1 MEGLYQRKKVLI
13 LFFIALFIRIAFV
26 LTLKNRFYFD
36 DEFEYYRI
44 AQNFLSCS
52 GFIAGEGMKGFRP
65 PLYPL
70 FLSIFYLLRFN
81 LFGIRIVQ
89 CIISAITVV
98 FIYLTGKKLFS
109 ERTGLWSGIIA
120 SVYPFFIFYNGF
132 LLTETL
138 FIFLTVITIYSFLTL
153 SERTTSSIRAGI
165 SLAMAG
171 LCRPTM
177 QLYLPV
183 SLIHI
188 ACNKEQWKLKIKKM
202 SLILLFFVLTLS
214 PWVIRNYRVFGKF
227 IPGTTMGGRVF
238 WEGNNPYSE
247 GGPCRYFPEEIEKM
261 PEAERD
267 SAYYKKTVEI
277 IRENPYRFLWLLQ
290 NKFKRFWNVVPNAL
304 EFTKPLYRMI
314 SVMSFGMMLPFFVLG
329 FILTLQYKQALYIHS
344 LIVLFTTFHILFL
357 ASIRY
362 RVPIEPFYIILA
374 VYGFFWLSD
383 RVSGIIKHYETIC
396 NHSCL

>member
-1 MEGLYQRKKVLI
+1 MEKLSQRKNILI
-13 LFFIALFIRIAFV
+13 LFCVALLIRIVFV
-26 LTLKNRFYFD
+26 LTLKNRLYFD

-44 AQNFLSCS
+44 AQNFLSGN
-52 GFIAGEGMKGFRP
+52 GFMAGEGMKGFRP

-89 CIISAITVV
+89 CIISAITVIFV
-98 FIYLTGKKLFS
+98 YLTGKKLFS
-109 ERTGLWSGIIA
+109 ERIGLWSGIIA

-138 FIFLTVITIYSFLTL
+138 FIFLTVITIYSLLIL
-153 SERTTSSIRAGI
+153 SERTSSSVKAGI
-165 SLAMAG
+165 SLGMSG

-188 ACNKEQWKLKIKKM
+188 VCRKEQWKLKIKKM

-214 PWVIRNYRVFGKF
+214 PWIIRNYRVFGRF

-238 WEGNNPYSE
+238 WEGNNPYSD
-247 GGPCRYFPEEIEKM
+247 GGPCRYFPEEIDKI
-261 PEAERD
+261 PEVERD
-267 SAYYKKTVEI
+267 SVYYRKTVET
-277 IRENPYRFLWLLQ
+277 IREDPYRFLWLLQ
-290 NKFKRFWNVVPNAL
+290 NKFKRFWNVVPNAS

-314 SVMSFGMMLPFFVLG
+314 SVMGFGIMLPFFVLG
-329 FILTLQYKQALYIHS
+329 FILTLRYKQALYIHS
-344 LIVLFTTFHILFL
+344 LIVLFTIFHIIFL

-362 RVPIEPFYIILA
+362 RVPLEPFYIILA
-374 VYGFFWLSD
+374 VYGFFWLSN
-383 RVSGIIKHYETIC
+383 RILGIIKK
-396 NHSCL
+396 